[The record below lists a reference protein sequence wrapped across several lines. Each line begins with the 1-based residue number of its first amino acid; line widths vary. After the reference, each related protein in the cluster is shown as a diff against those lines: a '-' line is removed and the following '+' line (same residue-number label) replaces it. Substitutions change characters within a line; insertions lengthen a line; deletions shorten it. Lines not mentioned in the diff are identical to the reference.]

1 MEERESNERKNLFI
15 RTVIIIILLLLAFLS
30 TILYVYLYPKTR
42 VYLYD
47 TDYTPIRSFAVKKYS
62 TLSSLPDMEK
72 SGYTFKYWTYD
83 DFELNGGTILDKDAE
98 LTTDVL
104 NLYANY
110 QANSYR
116 VKYHVQYFDE
126 NLGTYMYKTYIPPRN
141 TYPEIYEYGT
151 KIPSLPTGRDSF
163 NNLLP
168 DFNNK
173 PGYHFVG
180 WTTKVVSEDDPTAK
194 DYLKYAGQEY
204 VIDIP
209 SDIDFYAYFEKNQY
223 DVNLHTGI
231 EYQLDSSNNPLK
243 DSTGEYIIKNITGD
257 TNNDRESV
265 IKDRV
270 RYMDSLVEFVD
281 KGYSDITLN
290 EVNAGMA
297 YGEYE
302 FKGWFLDEDYTLP
315 IDSAMQLDLKIKAN
329 GQPYYEYKLANGTT
343 IEILGK
349 DTGDRDSDDNVLYS
363 FDIYSKWQRKS
374 YEITFNKNSNSS
386 NGKIAPIHLFKV
398 FLDENGVIIDEY
410 GKYYN
415 DGEFTYSGY
424 ENGGHYSKVN
434 LETLDVV
441 SQAFRDSN
449 RNYRLVAWTDNT
461 NTKSEDTKWYALW
474 QQEPWTE
481 TLGMNRQTGTISY
494 SNSVYVHTISDV
506 ATLFA
511 QWSKVYII
519 KFAYAQ
525 GSNQKYFEYS
535 GIEGEW
541 FMLPNMAD
549 ITRITGSEWTKKYN
563 YFAGWTTGTSSLA
576 TRYLEKS
583 ATGEI
588 NPEFK
593 YTIGRASA
601 TLIVY
606 WLKTPYTVKFH
617 LNDNDELSS
626 GGAVFE
632 TYAPVYGGTYKY
644 YPKSPT
650 REGYIFDGWSKV
662 DYKTNEYSTLKR
674 KVRDNIALSEAETN
688 RYGQAYTS
696 SSNFLIDG
704 DAIYYAS
711 WTTNFEVEYD
721 ANGGTFAG
729 NAVTSYK
736 YSELSSGNLKI
747 NLYVGS
753 GLKSIVK
760 ENYIFKGWRI
770 KISDG
775 VVGDKLIKTSDTQKT
790 TFDFLN
796 IDGKYY
802 YYNYKADGVTVADS
816 EKTEMALQEGRKVV
830 LVAEWEAKKYNVTI
844 KDTMASGD
852 KTATQITIT
861 IAFNEDFTF
870 PSENALGHPFDS
882 KIGYKLIGFSSTDGG
897 EVKYAIVDGVYP
909 VIPANTI
916 DRNLT
921 FYTVYEKKTITVLF
935 KAKMP
940 DGSVVDFD
948 NSYTKDVDY
957 GAVISLPVIP
967 TIEYRG
973 KVLKFKYW
981 YYEVVENDGTREVQI
996 TSGDKVIYHD
1006 ADNQLIIYGH
1016 FEAESYDITIGIT
1029 NPYNNA
1035 SLIVSTI
1042 ALDPQEKDSQIT
1054 DVLYQE
1060 VMDKVHASLQEL
1072 LKDYLIEG
1080 ASSDIYKGYT
1090 LVGLYSTGGYD
1101 DKFEVGKLFNSTNFR
1116 ILGFTTSGMT
1126 LATRWNANEVDIV
1139 YNAEEG
1145 EGGDKKTDKIVFS
1158 TIPVTLKDS
1167 SFVTVTGG
1175 QIIKSWY
1182 ILDGSNKLF
1191 FDCSSILAGVGS
1203 KYGYSNLNALQKFI
1217 TWDNSGKGTI
1227 NLYANV
1233 AQTCN
1238 IEYYTFNG
1246 NAIENVKT
1254 QSFIFGE
1261 DINLE
1266 LGDIAITGL
1275 FADKDMKFEG
1285 WYLSNSIKFV
1295 GGQSMSAVRDYLNAG
1310 NNYTI
1315 KLYANLTFIKSVYI
1329 VKVGGGITQE
1339 ELYSTETIGILNFN
1353 EAGEVFYI
1361 NAITLK
1367 SYPEVSSDMLP
1378 EGYTYYGLRF
1388 GENTYKKEEISGT
1401 GISIPVSGNNITLY
1415 TYYTQEYTIT
1425 YKVIEGA
1432 TFEDGTTE
1440 DRVETYLIGLD
1451 KVVVGGNI
1459 TIKYGAKKAGYE
1471 GCFEGWQVR
1480 ADNGS
1485 LGNVKYLLNA
1495 IFFPTERNVTLV
1507 PSFKTPEGGTIDAV
1521 IVLIKEKGSDDSK
1534 TFAYLTSDNKPSE
1547 NQTEKHI
1554 TNGYTFTFLG
1564 GDSYNWVNLSKDLY
1578 KWVDEDGNE
1587 YAVGDTFTIPVAI
1600 SSGQTFTFTGVWVEK
1615 YIVNFNQPVEY
1626 ESAVNYTPQRT
1637 LYRGQEYKLEEKP
1650 QIFVDGVEVEGVEF
1664 KYWTYDD
1671 NGTARIIKLGDTIVL
1686 NKEGETGYKY
1696 VGNADGS
1703 GIHYLPAPEG
1713 NNVYTLL
1720 GAWSYVTYSVTLIVT
1735 SSGTDYRLV
1744 LANVP
1749 FGTIIGNR
1757 EMLNSTYAYLQNADE
1772 SITNTNIS
1780 NINYILNTL
1789 ETDSRGIVG
1798 WSKTKDSTT
1807 ADADVLNGIKD
1818 NLTLYAVWQDKYTL
1832 SFANANDTFGYNMA
1846 IADSKHLPSETIDV
1860 NDVIKYIYA
1869 KGYSTVYLEDGKWII
1884 INSSE
1889 NDYYYFVSGFRAS
1902 RTLSTVSGEV
1912 TELLVDGNGRVP
1924 AFTMPVGDVTLTPV
1938 ISPIYKVSFY
1948 DNIDQDGGN
1957 LVLNNEGVE
1966 KYIKFIRSGESLEL
1980 NSNYTTSRINF
1991 TFNGW
1996 NTDKDS
2002 DSTIT
2007 SITAV
2012 DKNINLYAIWA
2023 SNRRIKFQVSL
2034 SSANGI
2040 TNRNMLE
2047 MPLTK
2052 DNKVNADILNKYLNG
2067 EEITLEN
2074 VVVYG
2079 NLDKVVS
2086 LMNLGHQAYSYNFNN
2101 YLLEGYIVYPKSGAS
2116 TTLTLDDLLRENFG
2130 SDNYNVT
2137 EDVVVTFNL
2146 IDIFQIVYNANSSD
2160 VEGDINSI
2168 DYFVATASKTGKL
2181 VEKTIS
2187 NPDGI
2192 DSSFKLPNPT
2202 VTRKHFT
2209 ASMWASDAVLSNSTI
2224 RYNLSSAEDLLL
2236 NSSKLNSI
2244 ATMLRNKYTQI
2255 YNLYII
2261 WEYELID
2268 TYVYAVADVIDSE
2281 QEGNADLPE
2290 TTLVSPYKA
2299 YLLGGIDGANIGFA
2313 NIPNII
2319 TIGGNR
2325 IISVGNYAYN
2335 KTNPSIAQVR
2345 YNSTIVLN
2353 RNNLNLTIGGYTL
2366 VGFSTTLYKLGESVA
2381 EDKYY
2386 AFGSEII
2393 VDDNLIKSRVIK
2405 LYPVYTYATKDITVN
2420 TAFGGVTVRENFQ
2433 LKNSD
2438 GDILTNATAGYIYI
2452 DNMHSVESV
2461 ITSEEN
2467 SKVFTV
2473 NHFTTLEIIADKPD
2487 SGYGFDK
2494 FDSNITDAGFITI
2507 DETHAYI
2514 GTADMSYL
2522 FNATNNGLDRYYIVT
2537 TYSADKV
2544 KVNIN
2549 LNYGLYTL
2557 KDGFTDNGSITI
2569 GGVTDSL
2576 NYEAYT
2582 LDRANLNALIKVTS
2596 ISQLSYSLDNRSD
2609 YYDFVLYSGDKVIT
2623 LSQGRMIDVSQ
2634 LEMSATR
2641 DGEGYY
2647 EADITIVATPK
2658 SYTVTFVMNR
2668 GTLQNVAMSA
2678 TSAIYNNVDKFDIVN
2693 RSAVVFMGSEI
2704 TLPTKEDITY
2714 TKGKFV
2720 KFYLNGDETKS
2731 AITKYIISKD
2741 TTFVEDFDDNAYT
2754 IQYNYKGRVTYVS
2767 GFEPNSLVTIGV
2779 EEARNIDGF
2788 SLEYWTYENGEKAF
2802 DDGEKITI
2810 TKSYILYGYYSGNKI
2825 TYKYTYTGGE
2835 KTVEGENG
2843 QDITLLD
2850 PSTLTD
2856 ATHADNLYISGWK
2869 YNGKTFTA
2877 PSKITFAELGYI
2889 YDANNSTIVFEAVY
2903 LGRYTYTIEYVT
2915 TGLKDG
2921 DLSNASEFSSTTHY
2935 VRKSNSTDGYYLSD
2949 LKVKISEIT
2958 PLYDAG
2964 KSLYFDKYTIEYSI
2978 DNRSSWR
2985 TTTDEIRVGGTL
2997 TLVEPIDNVNIIYR
3011 LTPTFVST
3019 YSTITIDYTLT
3030 NPTDNS
3036 SLQDTITADGNS
3048 VSSYIT
3054 NREFNT
3060 GKAFSDDYLL
3070 SIASVMGSSTASFSI
3085 SGDSVGFEL
3094 TIEGIDWFEYTLLGY
3109 KITLYR
3115 TLDDTNPVT
3124 RQFLFGQSA
3133 NEDRSIAGFAKAK
3146 LTSIWEQKY
3155 VIYYYNQSNTL
3166 LKKDYHEFDESI
3178 SAIATLNKDIAS
3190 SENFYLNGYAF
3201 VGWTTISGNN
3211 HVVNSVDEFVTFA
3224 SEIEVQNGNRRVF
3237 LYPAQAKIYTLK
3249 FITEGVDS
3257 EDSTNFVF
3265 GSYSTPT
3272 IHLGINDS
3280 NSINLANYMLSAGN
3294 YFDYSDLSKLYTSY
3308 DSTKYTF
3315 KGFASSTD
3323 GEPNTTYTFDS
3334 SAINGNNINAYVI
3347 WRKNSYN
3354 ITFTFEA
3361 YDNSGDNTNLLANY
3375 IFEINKYYA
3384 DNMNFAWSYD
3394 ASTNHFDILAD
3405 TENNGNWISD
3415 IKNSDGV
3422 CLEEKINSILSNE
3435 GIDYLSAIKFV
3446 HEVGSS
3452 EAELDVSNPYMV
3464 TSNDTIRVIFVT
3476 PVYRLSYRVYGDAKY
3491 QGNEVKNN
3499 ELYSEIISLGSV
3511 VTPKINISDIEV
3523 AGYNIDYWAS
3533 TGDTNF
3539 FAGGSHT
3546 IGSSDIEASK
3556 VTSEYRLIIS
3566 PHYSTA
3572 YELNFYY
3579 FASLEDLKNYEMA
3592 VENGDNN
3599 ANDYYTKLGDTINVS
3614 LNDTIGLYETDSDGN
3629 VIYDEYSPRK
3639 KYLDAAKTIRA
3650 TIFDSYLQSNVVEVV
3665 VDKNN
3670 NSKTRINSLQD
3681 LFTVFAN
3688 YEYVTNGE
3696 IRVNNDEKTYMVFD
3710 LDDGNYYTN
3719 SYSVKTYGTGNA
3731 LVNNIYLKYEILS
3744 HEVSFVSAVV
3754 VENEDAEGN
3763 TSLVF
3768 DEYVSSIYNV
3778 FGEYALNSE
3787 QLNDTGDINYEGET
3801 RGLANTINS
3810 NDISNGIVTYRN
3822 SIYLMNRPFYVRAA
3836 TNVSNSFIFQGWK
3849 ILTSS
3854 NELVDLADSG
3864 LELSE
3869 VVDGDSG
3876 QIKYWQVRNVTKDIK
3891 FVSVYT
3897 QNFIEVVVNLT
3908 SEDGVGDQLLLS
3920 LMSFY
3925 SNLYAD
3931 YSEDTANITVNEST
3945 HTTTYNIA
3953 VLYNSWLSID
3963 VHEDLKASYKIKTV
3977 RVGSFETSG
3986 SISIGVDDSNII
3998 NNKIVINV
4006 EYAQLSYDMLLKIDQ
4021 TIDGTRYSGQLDKVN
4036 YSIGEINSS
4045 SELAYTGNEF
4055 GYSADLP
4062 VGATLSGNTL
4072 GVPTLNNYTFTK
4084 WQYRDNAGNWID
4096 LTTID
4101 AVDIA
4106 DYFNQVYVRAIF
4118 EANTINVEYVV
4129 ETNYDGNKVTQEITD
4144 LRTTVT
4150 YGNSLTLPYVFIE
4163 TDNYITTGF
4172 DLGNFGSKIT
4182 VVASNNEVMDV
4193 LVIKA
4198 TYTDI
4203 KHVVFSAGDT
4213 GFTIPSDYPVDKSTL
4228 NKIVES
4234 PIVVHS
4240 GTSYYYNKCDSNSL
4254 TAGTIKMASQETTI
4268 KGNSYVIPS
4277 ATIAPID
4284 GVQFEGFVSK
4294 MSKSYSY
4301 GDTYTYTSGDEENG
4315 LITLT
4320 AVASTSINVKFY
4332 VTNPSDNS
4340 LATFATKIEDGIPFD
4355 IEYINLRIDKDSNYK
4370 YVDIDVDGSNTKYIK
4385 FNAMTSSNID
4395 VAYFMQS
4402 SDVDN
4407 YKFYGWSTEKINTF
4421 TNILNLYNSSDNY
4434 DNGGYKYLSYY
4445 TLDSGICSKKAYQVI
4460 TRELSE
4466 FIRNNNAQ
4474 TLYAIWEQKYTV
4486 SFVDDDE
4493 ILRASNKYGFG
4504 EAITFP
4510 SPSDFTLTNDTQ
4522 KWIGWQSGD
4531 SRVEFVDGKAMA
4543 YMSVA
4548 SAQTWRPLWQNGY
4561 TITLNTNFDRDRVS
4575 AIFAKYGQ
4583 TQSNIKNSLGYPMI
4597 IDDNSLFKASGEI
4610 VTIGGKTYSSTYTYN
4625 ELLLD
4630 NQKISL
4636 SSISMTDCIMDSDG
4650 NATTIY
4656 PTNLTLSNATW
4667 LNSYY
4672 TFAGWS
4678 YTPDGEVIAYDKL
4691 SAIGVQN
4698 NSNTTLYAIWNACEF
4713 DMTFCASQEDA
4724 GKGVSIDPT
4733 SVITVRFGE
4742 TFNIE
4747 DYEKEEFIRN
4757 YSELYN
4763 KPGYRFREWKVIAPL
4778 TNAILRS
4785 GGLNIINNQYLYPVF
4800 DEAYTVIFK
4809 STKDQ
4814 IIAGQGDDLE
4824 NCQKVIN
4831 GEYVAIR
4838 DYIIN
4843 TLGQDISQ
4851 VKELYYTNNLAVK
4864 TNISKDTDKILFD
4877 SSKIS
4882 GNDQTNKTFTI
4893 YIDVSFSINL
4903 YVPKIDTGNSNYNLY
4918 KNIDVAPDSIITVKS
4933 SSAYSEEYTL
4943 DTSVYSGNPNFVGWY
4958 FYPRVTEDVSNDKYL
4973 SRVTGTEVFRV
4984 DDLNNAIVRFK
4995 VTIEKTM
5002 SGGIEVSKYIL
5013 ITYTADG
5020 TEITYDLS
5028 SNGLSIN
5035 FFAKL
5040 TVKQTITLGSSEDK
5054 LIQKYAQ
5061 LSAISSNYLLIDNT
5075 ETIDNTSTGN
5085 RDVKTYTITTA
5096 YKSSKEI
5103 TFTIETE
5110 GYIIDKVNTTDN
5122 ALVGYTPDNSNLV
5135 NEYSLLD
5142 RNNRYILNLNKST
5155 TTSKI
5160 INGNTVN
5167 GMFIIYTFTLEAIIV
5182 NNYTFSFEI
5191 TPYTTNVEYKIN
5203 ADDGKFLTSSN
5214 NDFATSGAIGM
5225 LAGTNIYGNSS
5236 NKAYESNNITIS
5248 YNYTTTNGYNVL
5260 TFSSVPYGARLNF
5273 EYVPNEIMHKHFDSI
5288 KFAWDSN
5295 VWKVDGNNNIGYTSI
5310 SVDSSGKS
5318 ITYTPV
5324 EYTGSNKTASFNTI
5338 YEIEVVFVANKIEKV
5353 ELYLDFENSDPVN
5366 NTTWIKALNK
5376 TIDGHE
5382 IKTTKFANP
5391 TTQIEYTR
5399 YYIYWEIGAENISAG
5414 TDLTNKFSEWKNNF
5428 HTDFENKLASGNPG
5442 QAQIDLG
5449 VLLNYFWLDDN
5460 SNFQTYS
5467 KYKSEQSSNGY
5478 LEGNTIYSLNNG
5490 TVQLHIDL
5498 TKAMIISA
5506 STRTMDYL
5514 NTNEVLID
5522 SNGLDVQ
5529 RATISVE
5536 RDNASNTLVYGRDNV
5551 KIDYTDNTLESN
5563 LLLKARFDNNN
5574 LTFTTTPNSADGSHV
5589 EYVMSKWSAIDGGS
5603 ISDGITSNTLKLG
5616 SNNAN
5621 NNIKDMFAEFGTADV
5636 HKLPEIHLRGD
5647 FVAKTFAINF
5657 YNAESDGNYPLIATF
5672 DVAYDENIAN
5682 ITDKDT
5688 GAYKYL
5694 HYNYSIQSMRALNSL
5709 HPAPRFKL
5717 DTNNDNGSAKFV
5729 HPIDDMS
5736 NIYGELHYLFKYWAL
5751 SVGGSAYNATWALV
5765 NKTVNEYNAV
5775 NLYANY
5781 ESALMIRFIKFD
5793 GSSEVECPLYLAS
5806 TNFVDQ
5812 FGIKYDTSLLSKDYA
5827 VNSTWLSSNANATKD
5842 ANGNYEFYLRGINNI
5857 TNIKVSTLQDIEN
5870 AYKNDGNNLA
5880 EKDMYIL
5887 YPKMEIILTVYKH
5900 MTDVGYSSETAE
5912 YYTLGGK
5919 LVFAQEII
5927 TSNSGYEATNNLALS
5942 NIILGANEE
5951 ALSTLAPADRYPV
5964 DYTFSMWYVGNNNSY
5979 LGTIVNNNLQQSN
5992 LSKLISDWL
6001 NSAEHTSVT
6010 TENGKLISNNIEI
6023 TSDANVYPHFN
6034 AKVIVSTSAWGN
6046 LLITSGDGST
6056 YSAGEQFSL
6065 FRSIP
6070 SFKYITPISYDE
6082 NARMHLG
6089 IWYET
6094 LAKDSNGFTYAV
6106 FKIVDRTNNTTLY
6119 TINYKANQTI
6129 FDKIAMNITTKN
6141 GISRILSGAG
6151 SLDSSNSYMDIEDA
6165 YGAITLAPTAYPANV
6180 TLSTSQFVITNIPE
6194 PLKYSNTIKYNVSSL
6209 NIEGGA
6215 EFIFD
6220 TKSSESEMNWK
6231 ISFKSIINGEMDSKN
6246 YVTATAQA
6254 PFFTNKLNEY
6264 LTNFRWQYST
6274 DNGKTWNDCPD
6285 NMSALGSY
6293 PIRLA
6298 AEWKTFNVEFIRMK
6312 DTSSSITK
6320 VDTEGGEWKIK
6331 DKTYDGY
6338 KINGKTY
6345 ESYLLYKGEI
6355 LKYNE
6360 SNLSFVFDGSPLGRS
6375 GIVAQITNNNGYAQ
6389 GWLLR
6394 PTSTKVAKID
6404 DQSTYDYQENDY
6416 AFVAWVE
6423 AKKTIDVNVDTND
6436 GTGYTKTDGIMPGY
6450 GNVEY
6455 SISNPLVNGTTS
6467 EMSNLAINKKNKTYG
6482 SIIVGASTKVTFKFS
6497 ENQNTNHNL
6506 VGITWKTGNPSIKVN
6521 AEASDYTIS
6530 EYGDDL
6536 LRYVQVLFDAT
6547 PTQSTYNLAYRN
6559 NKFVTYNG
6567 SADNA
6572 MYTIYGGYTIEYS
6585 LASNVL
6591 TAKIYSYWYD
6601 KSTNNISAVNTFTV
6615 ALKENKTNAKDKY
6628 YPRDNYYIR
6637 DLKIFEVDTITTTN
6651 NIIDNNLDMNSGT
6664 SIINGNTITVRSTSY
6679 DGNKKVYVVKFDEYI
6694 HAVDLSYNITY
6705 AGSTSTSLST
6715 DLAYIEAEKIDGNA
6729 VTQNITGAITTIN
6742 NISNNEATGYIQY
6755 DMIKGGIYLSISDR
6769 FAGTIVPSN
6778 SKEYSYKLKS
6788 VSIAGK
6794 TVTYPTSTSSVT
6806 GAQESFD
6813 IEEASYTVDI
6823 VLTVSNAVNVLFKL
6837 TLPRAE
6843 DLRNLRISYTSNING
6858 YVPTFNSDTAT
6869 VAIPVN
6875 STVTISNNGKTLE
6888 IFDGKTGSLL
6898 LRYVITSG
6906 DSIYT
6911 FDGWYVD
6918 SNYTHSLM
6926 EENVTRTIGGYSYN
6940 LIGFDSNTKITDTT
6954 KLTRD
6959 CAIVLSM
6966 DRSEIKIYQDNT
6978 TWYNLIKYDNSN
6990 DRIES
6995 NTDDIDFL
7003 LNKLQ
7008 GTKFSSSATYTVP
7021 GGLIELMP
7029 LGIGD
7034 TLHHS
7039 RGGDNTGNY
7048 VGINSSTSRPLNIGN
7063 RWQAMNSRGDV
7074 FTLTIDANSPRK
7086 LSLGQSTQSYDNL
7099 PEYVV
7104 LRAGSKGVETA
7115 NNYDVELTQGNEWVL
7130 VEYPA
7135 ITANNTVTV
7144 TFTEYEDGSG
7154 NQYVLDMLKSDHD
7167 LYTGEIT
7174 NQITSLYSEKYSTS
7188 RLYENLA
7195 SCPRSYFA
7203 NVYSDYGKEYYSPTS
7218 VTFNAG
7224 NTWTNRGSGSKVSL
7238 TGYKVYTNSSVLAN
7252 NVKTLNLASYSQDVI
7267 KVSPIFAETKQY
7279 KVTFINSSR
7288 YFGSQAKTYY
7298 VMDGDTYSFSYNLTG
7313 ISMVTSSSG
7322 TTSTVYVP
7330 TDGTYTPG
7338 NGDYVLN
7345 GLWFKGTFTNAEFNG
7360 KFSNAYFYNS
7370 TYNLYT
7376 IASSYVSPSSS
7387 QLNIK
7392 FVPTGD
7398 VEIWPLTV
7406 KLNQHIVY
7414 GKCTNYRSFRNLPI
7428 NEAQVCGSYNFVPT
7442 GLKLDA
7448 REMLKNINLGSVVSR
7463 YFTVNNDAKW
7473 ETENEVFT
7481 YSLTHN
7487 RHAMFFTN
7495 KLNWLAC
7502 IQYQEAQCSYC
7513 GAIDPYYGE
7522 TGGSRHTWKYGPWER
7537 KDDNKHIRSGYCTSC
7552 NKPTSEVSQHSYD
7565 VNKPLYQFVANNQHY
7580 KYYECTICGG
7590 QANRSSLEN
7599 CNIKRIFSYYDS
7611 EQHRITPECTLC
7623 KNQGADSYGTH
7634 YQSNSALIED
7644 IAGTCGG
7651 YNQEKFKCMFCK
7663 EQIIRNVGDKLEHTF
7678 EYLMKITKRRPTNN
7692 RNNTFE
7698 QYSLRD
7704 EYEISTLALQNP
7716 NQQIINDGGSGTPY
7730 SMPSCSH
7737 IATCTRCGYSR
7748 EESCTMLLTLP
7759 TCGKEGRWT
7768 CKYNCG
7774 FYQNVKATGEH
7785 KYHYTLAIPRPY
7797 MTSEATCHAPSLS
7810 VFVYDYNPV
7819 TRKYTRKDLYCAKW
7833 KEECIDCGKSRI
7845 YDYPPKDHT
7854 PDEYRVSDADINKI
7868 RDVAAG
7874 AIFVALSLNYPPAAL
7889 TAAILD
7895 TMLPHVRAEVT
7906 TCKDCHSETFTRV
7919 TIRRDGGWVGSLATW
7934 IIKKFDPNFE
7944 LPEKYEYIGEWRW
7957 NKKLK

>member
-15 RTVIIIILLLLAFLS
+15 RTIIIIILLLLAFLS
-30 TILYVYLYPKTR
+30 TVLYVFLYPKTR
-42 VYLYD
+42 VCLYD

-281 KGYSDITLN
+281 KSYSNITLN

-315 IDSAMQLDLKIKAN
+315 IDSVMQLDLKIKAN

-343 IEILGK
+343 IEILAK
-349 DTGDRDSDDNVLYS
+349 DTGDRDGDDNVLYA

-449 RNYRLVAWTDNT
+449 KNYRLVGWTDST
-461 NTKSEDTKWYALW
+461 NTKSEETKWYALW

-494 SNSVYVHTISDV
+494 SNSVYVHTLSDV

-576 TRYLEKS
+576 TRYLEKL

-588 NPEFK
+588 NLDFK

-606 WLKTPYTVKFH
+606 WLKTPYTVKFY

-650 REGYIFDGWSKV
+650 RDGYIFDGWSKV

-674 KVRDNIALSEAETN
+674 KVRDNITLSEEETN

-711 WTTNFEVEYD
+711 WTSNFEVEYD

-753 GLKSIVK
+753 GLKSIAK

-852 KTATQITIT
+852 KTATQMTIT

-870 PSENALGHPFDS
+870 PSENALGQPFDS
-882 KIGYKLIGFSSTDGG
+882 KIGYKLTGFSSTDGG
-897 EVKYAIVDGVYP
+897 EVKYAIEDGVYP

-940 DGSVVDFD
+940 DGSVVDFGD
-948 NSYTKDVDY
+948 YTKNVDY

-967 TIEYRG
+967 TIDYSG
-973 KVLKFKYW
+973 KTLKFKYW
-981 YYEVVENDGTREVQI
+981 YYEVVGNDGTREVQI

-1060 VMDKVHASLQEL
+1060 VMDKVYANLQEL

-1080 ASSDIYKGYT
+1080 ASNGIYKGYT

-1101 DKFEVGKLFNSTNFR
+1101 DKFEAGKLFNSTNFR

-1126 LATRWNANEVDIV
+1126 LATRWNANDVDIV

-1145 EGGDKKTDKIVFS
+1145 ESGDKKTDKIVFS

-1167 SFVTVTGG
+1167 SSVTVTGG

-1217 TWDNSGKGTI
+1217 TWDDSGKGTI

-1246 NAIENVKT
+1246 NAIEKVKT

-1285 WYLSNSIKFV
+1285 WYLSDSIKFV
-1295 GGQSMSAVRDYLNAG
+1295 GGQSMSAVRDYLNAD

-1329 VKVGGGITQE
+1329 VKVSGSITQE
-1339 ELYSTETIGILNFN
+1339 ELYSTETIGILKYN

-1401 GISIPVSGNNITLY
+1401 GISIPVSGDNITLY

-1425 YKVIEGA
+1425 YKVIDGA

-1521 IVLIKEKGSDDSK
+1521 IVLIKEKGSKDSK
-1534 TFAYLTSDNKPSE
+1534 TFAYLTSENKPSE
-1547 NQTEKHI
+1547 NQTDKHI

-1600 SSGQTFTFTGVWVEK
+1600 STGQTFTFTGVWIEK

-1637 LYRGQEYKLEEKP
+1637 LYRGQEYTLEEKP
-1650 QIFVDGVEVEGVEF
+1650 QIFVGGVEVEGVEF

-1671 NGTARIIKLGDTIVL
+1671 NGTARIIKLGDKIVL

-1713 NNVYTLL
+1713 NNVYTLT

-1735 SSGTDYRLV
+1735 SNGTDYTIV

-1757 EMLNSTYAYLQNADE
+1757 EMLNSSYAYLQNADE
-1772 SITNTNIS
+1772 SIANTNTS

-1807 ADADVLNGIKD
+1807 ADASVLNGIKE

-1924 AFTMPVGDVTLTPV
+1924 SFSMPVGDVTLTPV

-2002 DSTIT
+2002 DSIIT

-2067 EEITLEN
+2067 EEIALDN
-2074 VVVYG
+2074 VVIYG

-2101 YLLEGYIVYPKSGAS
+2101 YLLEGFIVYPKSGAS
-2116 TTLTLDDLLRENFG
+2116 TTLTLDDLLNEDFG

-2146 IDIFQIVYNANSSD
+2146 IDIFQVVYNANSSD

-2192 DSSFKLPNPT
+2192 DSSFKLPTPT

-2224 RYNLSSAEDLLL
+2224 RYNLSSEEDLLL

-2244 ATMLRNKYTQI
+2244 ATMLRNKYTQV
-2255 YNLYII
+2255 YNLYIV
-2261 WEYELID
+2261 WEYELIN

-2386 AFGSEII
+2386 SFGSEII
-2393 VDDNLIKSRVIK
+2393 VDDNLIKSGVIK
-2405 LYPVYTYATKDITVN
+2405 LYPVYAYVTKDITVN

-2433 LKNSD
+2433 LKDSD
-2438 GDILTNATAGYIYI
+2438 GYILTSATAGYIYI

-2461 ITSEEN
+2461 ITSEDN

-2473 NHFTTLEIIADKPD
+2473 NYFTALEIIAYNPD

-2522 FNATNNGLDRYYIVT
+2522 FNASNDGLDRYYIIA

-2569 GGVTDSL
+2569 EGVTDSL
-2576 NYEAYT
+2576 NYEVYT
-2582 LDRANLNALIKVTS
+2582 LDRANLNASIKVTS

-2634 LEMSATR
+2634 LEKSSTR

-2668 GTLQNVAMSA
+2668 GTLQNVEMSA

-2731 AITKYIISKD
+2731 TITKYIISKD

-2767 GFEPNSLVTIGV
+2767 GIEPNSLVTIGV

-2802 DDGEKITI
+2802 DDGEQLTI

-2835 KTVEGENG
+2835 KTIEGENG

-2915 TGLKDG
+2915 TGLIDG
-2921 DLSNASEFSSTTHY
+2921 DLSNASDFSSTTHY

-2949 LKVKISEIT
+2949 LKVKISEVT
-2958 PLYDAG
+2958 PLYDAD
-2964 KSLYFDKYTIEYSI
+2964 KSLYFDKYIIEYSI
-2978 DNRSSWR
+2978 DNRNSWK

-2997 TLVEPIDNVNIIYR
+2997 TLVEPRDNVNIIYR

-3036 SLQDTITADGNS
+3036 SLQDATTISGDS

-3060 GKAFSDDYLL
+3060 GKTFSDEYLL
-3070 SIASVMGSSTASFSI
+3070 SIASTMGSSTASFSI
-3085 SGDSVGFEL
+3085 TGDRVGFEL
-3094 TIEGIDWFEYTLLGY
+3094 TINGIDWFEYTLLGY

-3178 SAIATLNKDIAS
+3178 SAIETLNKDIAS
-3190 SENFYLNGYAF
+3190 SDNFGLNGYAF

-3211 HVVNSVDEFVTFA
+3211 HVVNSVDEFVTFT
-3224 SEIEVQNGNRRVF
+3224 SEIEVEMGNRRIF

-3323 GEPNTTYTFDS
+3323 GEPSTTYIFDS

-3375 IFEINKYYA
+3375 IYEVNKYYA

-3394 ASTNHFDILAD
+3394 ASTNYFDILAD

-3464 TSNDTIRVIFVT
+3464 TSGDTIRVIFVT

-3511 VTPKINISDIEV
+3511 LTEKIAISDIEME
-3523 AGYNIDYWAS
+3523 GYILDFWSVDGKN
-3533 TGDTNF
+3533 NF
-3539 FAGGSHT
+3539 FGNDNKHT
-3546 IGSSDIEASK
+3546 IAETDLNSKSLSSD
-3556 VTSEYRLIIS
+3556 YRIS
-3566 PHYSTA
+3566 IYPHYCTE
-3572 YELNFYY
+3572 YKLNYFY
-3579 FASLEDLKNYEMA
+3579 FASLEDLINYENA
-3592 VENGDNN
+3592 VENKDSNPN
-3599 ANDYYTKLGDTINVS
+3599 RFYTQLGQTLDIKFGE
-3614 LNDTIGLYETDSDGN
+3614 TIGLYKKDSNGN
-3629 VIYDEYSPRK
+3629 YVFDENNNLIKIYKDTENK
-3639 KYLDAAKTIRA
+3639 LQA
-3650 TIFDSYLQSNVVEVV
+3650 TIFDSIIENSNIEIIL
-3665 VDKNN
+3665 DKNTKKKIN
-3670 NSKTRINSLQD
+3670 NFQD
-3681 LFTVFAN
+3681 FNTVFAD
-3688 YEYVTNGE
+3688 YQYTSAGTVF
-3696 IRVNNDEKTYMVFD
+3696 VN
-3710 LDDGNYYTN
+3710 DDGVYLTLDQDNASAAIYMAM
-3719 SYSVKTYGTGNA
+3719 TYGTTYGV
-3731 LVNNIYLKYEILS
+3731 VNNLYMAYDIVS
-3744 HEVSFVSAVV
+3744 HEVSA
-3754 VENEDAEGN
+3754 
-3763 TSLVF
+3763 
-3768 DEYVSSIYNV
+3768 VSSVVASDDDGSYYYDKEKAKLYDVIA
-3778 FGEYALNSE
+3778 EYALNE
-3787 QLNDTGDINYEGET
+3787 AQLNDDGSDDIDIVNVRELASSINTSVSNTGTVNYRQKIYLINEPYFVRGGQEGDDSFEFV
-3801 RGLANTINS
+3801 GWKVLVES
-3810 NDISNGIVTYRN
+3810 NDSNGY
-3822 SIYLMNRPFYVRAA
+3822 
-3836 TNVSNSFIFQGWK
+3836 SF
-3849 ILTSS
+3849 
-3854 NELVDLADSG
+3854 VDISEYG
-3864 LELSE
+3864 LNISQ
-3869 VVDGDSG
+3869 VVDGNTG
-3876 QIKYWQVRNVTKDIK
+3876 VTKYWEVSGITSDIRFIAMYRERLIDVTVKLSSAD
-3891 FVSVYT
+3891 
-3897 QNFIEVVVNLT
+3897 NNADNLR
-3908 SEDGVGDQLLLS
+3908 LLVES
-3920 LMSFY
+3920 YYNSI
-3925 SNLYAD
+3925 SID
-3931 YSEDTANITVNEST
+3931 YSDMESIISIDTVN
-3945 HTTTYNIA
+3945 HTTTYSLQI
-3953 VLYNSWLSID
+3953 LYNSLLSID
-3963 VHEDLKASYKIKTV
+3963 VHEHLQNSYKIDSIKI
-3977 RVGSFETSG
+3977 GSFETSG
-3986 SISIGVDDSNII
+3986 SIIMSVDNSNII

-4021 TIDGTRYSGQLDKVN
+4021 TIDGTRYTGQLDKIN
-4036 YSIGEINSS
+4036 YSIGDINSS

-4182 VVASNNEVMDV
+4182 VVASNNEVMEV

-4213 GFTIPSDYPVDKSTL
+4213 EFTIPSDYPVDKSTL

-4254 TAGTIKMASQETTI
+4254 TAGTIKTTSQETTI

-4277 ATIAPID
+4277 TTIAPID

-4355 IEYINLRIDKDSNYK
+4355 IEYINLCIDKDSNYK

-4385 FNAMTSSNID
+4385 FNAMTGSNID

-4402 SDVDN
+4402 SDVGN

-4466 FIRNNNAQ
+4466 FIRNNNTQ

-4583 TQSNIKNSLGYPMI
+4583 TQSDIKNGLGYPMI
-4597 IDDNSLFKASGEI
+4597 IDDNSLFKASGDI
-4610 VTIGGKTYSSTYTYN
+4610 VTIGGKTYSSIYTYN

-4630 NQKISL
+4630 TQTISL
-4636 SSISMTDCIMDSDG
+4636 SSISMTDCIIDGDG
-4650 NATTIY
+4650 NVTTIY
-4656 PTNLTLSNATW
+4656 PTNLTLSNAIW

-4678 YTPDGEVIAYDKL
+4678 YTPDGEVITYDKL

-4713 DMTFCASQEDA
+4713 DITFSASQEDA
-4724 GKGVSIDPT
+4724 GNGVSIDPT
-4733 SVITVRFGE
+4733 SVIAVRFGE

-4747 DYEKEEFIRN
+4747 DYEKEEFIKN

-4763 KPGYRFREWKVIAPL
+4763 KPGYRFKEWKVIAPL

-4785 GGLNIINNQYLYPVF
+4785 SGLNIINNQYLYPVF

-4809 STKDQ
+4809 STQDQ

-4831 GEYVAIR
+4831 GEYVKIR

-4851 VKELYYTNNLAVK
+4851 VKELYYKNNLADK
-4864 TNISKDTDKILFD
+4864 TNISKDIDKILFD

-4903 YVPKIDTGNSNYNLY
+4903 YVPNIDTSNSNYNSY
-4918 KNIDVAPDSIITVKS
+4918 KKIDVSPDSIITVKS
-4933 SSAYSEEYTL
+4933 SSAYSEEYAL
-4943 DTSVYSGNPNFVGWY
+4943 DTGDYFGNPNFVGWY
-4958 FYPRVTEDVSNDKYL
+4958 FYPRVSEDVSNDKYL

-5002 SGGIEVSKYIL
+5002 SGGIEVSNYIL

-5020 TEITYDLS
+5020 NETTYDLS

-5061 LSAISSNYLLIDNT
+5061 LSAISSNYLLVDNT

-5167 GMFIIYTFTLEAIIV
+5167 GMFITYTFTLEAIIV

-5225 LAGTNIYGNSS
+5225 LAGTNIYGNSN

-5353 ELYLDFENSDPVN
+5353 ELYLDFENSDPVS

-5376 TIDGHE
+5376 TVDGHE

-5529 RATISVE
+5529 RATISVQ
-5536 RDNASNTLVYGRDNV
+5536 RDNANNTLVYDSDNV

-5574 LTFTTTPNSADGSHV
+5574 LTFTTTPNGADGSHV

-5647 FVAKTFAINF
+5647 VVAKTFAINF
-5657 YNAESDGNYPLIATF
+5657 YNAESDGHYPLIATF

-5765 NKTVNEYNAV
+5765 NKTGTEYNAV

-5781 ESALMIRFIKFD
+5781 ESALIIRFIKFD
-5793 GSSEVECPLYLAS
+5793 GNSEVECPLYLAS

-5870 AYKNDGNNLA
+5870 AYKNNGNNLA

-5887 YPKMEIILTVYKH
+5887 YPKMEIIITVYKH

-5951 ALSTLAPADRYPV
+5951 ALSTLAPADRYPI

-6141 GISRILSGAG
+6141 GISRILSKAG

-6209 NIEGGA
+6209 SIEGGA

-6220 TKSSESEMNWK
+6220 TKSSESEMNWN

-6254 PFFTNKLNEY
+6254 SFFTNKLNEY

-6293 PIRLA
+6293 PIRLV

-6338 KINGKTY
+6338 KINGRTY

-6375 GIVAQITNNNGYAQ
+6375 GTIAQITNNNGYAQ

-6423 AKKTIDVNVDTND
+6423 AKKTIDVKVDTND
-6436 GTGYTKTDGIMPGY
+6436 GTGYTKTDGIMSGY

-6455 SISNPLVNGTTS
+6455 SIANPLVNGTTS
-6467 EMSNLAINKKNKTYG
+6467 EMTNLAINKENKTYG

-6497 ENQNTNHNL
+6497 ENQNANHNL
-6506 VGITWKTGNPSIKVN
+6506 VGITWKTDNPSIKVN

-6547 PTQSTYNLAYRN
+6547 PTQSTYNLAYIN

-6572 MYTIYGGYTIEYS
+6572 MYTIYGDYTIEYS

-6591 TAKIYSYWYD
+6591 TAKIYNYWYD

-6664 SIINGNTITVRSTSY
+6664 SIINGNTITIRSTSY
-6679 DGNKKVYVVKFDEYI
+6679 DGNKRVYVVKFDEYI

-6715 DLAYIEAEKIDGNA
+6715 DLAYIEAEKIDGKI
-6729 VTQNITGAITTIN
+6729 VTQNITGAITKIN
-6742 NISNNEATGYIQY
+6742 DISNNEATGYIQY

-6794 TVTYPTSTSSVT
+6794 TVTYPTSISSVT

-6843 DLRNLRISYTSNING
+6843 DLRNLRISYTSNITG
-6858 YVPTFNSDTAT
+6858 YVPTFNSATAT

-6875 STVTISNNGKTLE
+6875 STVKISNNGKTLE

-6940 LIGFDSNTKITDTT
+6940 LIGFESNTKITDTT

-6966 DRSEIKIYQDNT
+6966 DRSEIKIHQDNT
-6978 TWYNLIKYDNSN
+6978 SWYNLIKYNDSD

-6995 NTDDIDFL
+6995 NTDDIEFL
-7003 LNKLQ
+7003 LKKLQ
-7008 GTKFSSSATYTVP
+7008 GTKISSSATYTVP

-7029 LGIGD
+7029 LGIGNII
-7034 TLHHS
+7034 HHS
-7039 RGGDNTGNY
+7039 LGGDNTGNY
-7048 VGINSSTSRPLNIGN
+7048 VGINSSTSRPLNINN
-7063 RWQAMNSRGDV
+7063 RWQATKEGGDV
-7074 FTLTIDANSPRK
+7074 FTLTINANSPRK
-7086 LSLGQSTQSYDNL
+7086 LSLGQSTLSYYKL

-7104 LRAGSKGVETA
+7104 LRVGSKGIETA
-7115 NNYDVELTQGNEWVL
+7115 NNYDVELTQGDEWVL

-7135 ITANNTVTV
+7135 ITANNTVKV
-7144 TFTEYEDGSG
+7144 TFTENADGSG
-7154 NQYVLDMLKSDHD
+7154 NQYVLDMLKSNHT

-7174 NQITSLYSEKYSTS
+7174 NQITSLYSEKSYTS
-7188 RLYENLA
+7188 RLYENL
-7195 SCPRSYFA
+7195 
-7203 NVYSDYGKEYYSPTS
+7203 VLYSNLQLKNNAHGEKYYSPTS
-7218 VTFNAG
+7218 VAFNAG

-7238 TGYKVYTNSSVLAN
+7238 TGYKVYTNSSVLAT
-7252 NVKTLNLASYSQDVI
+7252 NVKTLNLASYSQNAI
-7267 KVSPIFAETKQY
+7267 KVSPIFSETKQY

-7298 VMDGDTYSFSYNLTG
+7298 VMDGDTYSFSYDLTG
-7313 ISMVTSSSG
+7313 ITMVTNSSG

-7330 TDGTYTPG
+7330 TNGTYTPG

-7345 GLWFKGTFTNAEFNG
+7345 GLWFKGTFTNAN
-7360 KFSNAYFYNS
+7360 FSNS

-7376 IASSYVSPSSS
+7376 IASSYVSPSSR
-7387 QLNIK
+7387 QLNIQ

-7406 KLNQHIVY
+7406 KLNQHIIY
-7414 GKCTNYRSFRNLPI
+7414 GKCTNYKSFRNLPI
-7428 NEAQVCGSYNFVPT
+7428 NEPQVCGLYNFVPT
-7442 GLKLDA
+7442 GLILDA
-7448 REMLKNINLGSVVSR
+7448 NTMLQKIELGTTLSY
-7463 YFTVNNDAKW
+7463 YFKINNDAKW

-7481 YSLTHN
+7481 YSLTHTSHEMLYTGKKYW
-7487 RHAMFFTN
+7487 RGCEEYYETKCKYCDETN
-7495 KLNWLAC
+7495 KFYSLTGVVSHSWDPWSSWMHYDDDKHYRTRMCGICQITETAYSDHYF
-7502 IQYQEAQCSYC
+7502 IAQDDWKFDSDTHYKISKCQYC
-7513 GAIDPYYGE
+7513 GFEKKRTAPQKHLYYTAKYAKIDTETHEYRPQCQICGYGSE
-7522 TGGSRHTWKYGPWER
+7522 NKKVQSHIWSNKGSAKWKNGSDGLCTDVKVQQQICVQCKATQEIEVEKGNIHNYTWKTG
-7537 KDDNKHIRSGYCTSC
+7537 
-7552 NKPTSEVSQHSYD
+7552 VSRRTGTTELDRFWYYH
-7565 VNKPLYQFVANNQHY
+7565 YQ
-7580 KYYECTICGG
+7580 
-7590 QANRSSLEN
+7590 
-7599 CNIKRIFSYYDS
+7599 
-7611 EQHRITPECTLC
+7611 ECTLC
-7623 KNQGADSYGTH
+7623 KAQTSKSSHTSFYTTKEATCNQAGEEKCKDCMQYTRSTSRDPDNHHFIVAT
-7634 YQSNSALIED
+7634 ED
-7644 IAGTCGG
+7644 IPTDLKDEKGKRQICHGEYCNGTGKK
-7651 YNQEKFKCMFCK
+7651 YYAK
-7663 EQIIRNVGDKLEHTF
+7663 
-7678 EYLMKITKRRPTNN
+7678 
-7692 RNNTFE
+7692 
-7698 QYSLRD
+7698 
-7704 EYEISTLALQNP
+7704 
-7716 NQQIINDGGSGTPY
+7716 
-7730 SMPSCSH
+7730 
-7737 IATCTRCGYSR
+7737 CTRCGSTD
-7748 EESCTMLLTLP
+7748 SVITMTLWQIKQEKKIIGYQKDGP
-7759 TCGKEGRWT
+7759 SDTIIINNNITYTRFIVVAKVIECPYEGHT
-7768 CKYNCG
+7768 
-7774 FYQNVKATGEH
+7774 VKGTSSFAFTLGYWN
-7785 KYHYTLAIPRPY
+7785 YH
-7797 MTSEATCHAPSLS
+7797 ATCVKCEKAIVRHYEFP
-7810 VFVYDYNPV
+7810 
-7819 TRKYTRKDLYCAKW
+7819 W
-7833 KEECIDCGKSRI
+7833 KLV
-7845 YDYPPKDHT
+7845 
-7854 PDEYRVSDADINKI
+7854 DE
-7868 RDVAAG
+7868 
-7874 AIFVALSLNYPPAAL
+7874 
-7889 TAAILD
+7889 
-7895 TMLPHVRAEVT
+7895 
-7906 TCKDCHSETFTRV
+7906 
-7919 TIRRDGGWVGSLATW
+7919 
-7934 IIKKFDPNFE
+7934 
-7944 LPEKYEYIGEWRW
+7944 
-7957 NKKLK
+7957 